1 MLEYEITSNTCALIG
16 ISENETEV
24 IEKDKRFV
32 IPKKLNK
39 VLNDSCQFYGS
50 TLAGRIKGS
59 QVQLGMKYK
68 LPIIIESS
76 SELVFFPT
84 ISPRLEDCS
93 WISLKNIKSYE
104 EIAYGVNIEFCD
116 GESISLPISIESL
129 ETQIFRATK
138 LMLIARSRRAK
149 L

>member
-50 TLAGRIKGS
+50 TLEGRIKGS
-59 QVQLGMKYK
+59 QRQLGMKYK
-68 LPIIIESS
+68 LPIMVESS
-76 SELVFFPT
+76 KELIFFPT
-84 ISPRLEDCS
+84 VSPRLTYCS
-93 WISLKNIKSYE
+93 WISLKNIKSYRDTPL
-104 EIAYGVNIEFCD
+104 GLVIEF
-116 GESISLPISIESL
+116 EHNNTITISLSL
-129 ETQIFRATK
+129 ESFEMQIFRATK
-138 LMLIARSRRAK
+138 LMLTARNRRNN
-149 L
+149 